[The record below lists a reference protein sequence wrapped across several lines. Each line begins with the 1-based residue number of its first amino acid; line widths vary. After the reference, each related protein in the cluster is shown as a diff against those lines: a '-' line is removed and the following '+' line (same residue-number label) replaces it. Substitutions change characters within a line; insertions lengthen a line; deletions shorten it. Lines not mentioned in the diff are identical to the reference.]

1 MVLQVS
7 LADNA
12 ADGTFL
18 GSSPGLAPLEK
29 SARKPSIVEGWFAAR
44 QQLYARAQRI
54 IQFFGR
60 CTLSDDRFKNGMAI
74 RKSVLGAEHVD
85 RADANKTEFDSEY
98 QRYITENA
106 WGTIWS
112 RPGLDKK
119 TRHMLTIAMLAAL
132 GKHDELAMHI
142 RATRNTGVTP
152 EELREILLHVSVYAG
167 VPAANSAF
175 TIAKRIYKEIEEEK
189 K

>member
-1 MVLQVS
+1 
-7 LADNA
+7 
-12 ADGTFL
+12 
-18 GSSPGLAPLEK
+18 
-29 SARKPSIVEGWFAAR
+29 
-44 QQLYARAQRI
+44 
-54 IQFFGR
+54 
-60 CTLSDDRFKNGMAI
+60 LSDDRFENGMAI
-74 RKSVLGAEHVD
+74 RKSVLGAEHVEH
-85 RADANKTEFDSEY
+85 AEANKTNFDSDY

-175 TIAKRIYKEIEEEK
+175 AIAKRIYKEFEEGK

>member
-1 MVLQVS
+1 M
-7 LADNA
+7 
-12 ADGTFL
+12 
-18 GSSPGLAPLEK
+18 
-29 SARKPSIVEGWFAAR
+29 
-44 QQLYARAQRI
+44 
-54 IQFFGR
+54 
-60 CTLSDDRFKNGMAI
+60 SDDRFEKGMAM
-74 RKSVLGAEHVD
+74 RKSVLGAQHVENAEAQKSD
-85 RADANKTEFDSEY
+85 LDSDY

-142 RATRNTGVTP
+142 RATRNTGVTT
-152 EELREILLHVSVYAG
+152 EELKEILLHVSVYAG

-175 TIAKRIYKEIEEEK
+175 AIAKRIYKEFEEEK